1 MLSMIDREI
10 QTIERLQ
17 AITDKFGDI
26 SNLFLTLI
34 TCGSRALLPPPES
47 PRASRPPLIAP
58 VSPCALALPPHQPLP
73 PLGTHA
79 GTP

>member
-34 TCGSRALLPPPES
+34 TCGTRAALRLLLPCLPPSVPPAPPE
-47 PRASRPPLIAP
+47 RPLRS
-58 VSPCALALPPHQPLP
+58 VMR
-73 PLGTHA
+73 
-79 GTP
+79 